1 LSLSRNNHFLPA
13 ARIAAPA
20 NQAAALKL
28 AIFQSC
34 RLGRKNAGAR
44 MGGMQERLKL
54 ESMKDVLALAV
65 RGASFDALLASLLQA
80 ACRMTGDATMATLYV
95 TCASGDALELAAS
108 IGMDQ
113 ALAGA
118 LARVPVGEQEAACGR
133 AAHLRQPV
141 IVADIQAEPRMAPWR
156 TLALAHGINACW
168 SFPLHAPGSGV
179 IGTLAFYHRDSCA
192 PAAGLGDDIAYFSDL
207 AALVVQRYLRERD
220 SERRDAE
227 ARQQLAQVAA
237 ESERRRRLYEAI
249 LSATPDLVYVFDL
262 DHRFIYANAVLLQMW
277 GRSWDESIGK
287 NCLELGYP
295 DWHAA
300 MHDREIEQVKATRKP
315 IRGEVPFNGTFGRR
329 IYDYIFVPVL
339 GPDGEVEAVAG
350 TTRDV
355 TERKEFEE
363 ELLASQQRLLAA
375 VREAEGEKQRLA
387 AFLEAAPVGTVYV
400 DAQGKPA
407 LVNAESKRL
416 WGDAPAIDLGA
427 SGDWPWRGWWAD
439 GSARDGQPLRP
450 QDWATMRALRGE
462 EVKGDLVE
470 IERFDA
476 ERSRRHVVMRAAPIR
491 DAAGT
496 VTGAVMAQMDISD
509 RRRAERAL
517 LESEQRF
524 RTITNAMPQMVWTA
538 LPDGRIDYH
547 NDQFYQF
554 VGARQGEVEGTAW
567 ADAVLHPDDR
577 QAGREIWQRS
587 VARGEPYEMTYRL
600 RHHSGEYRWI
610 LARAL
615 PVRGADGRILKWMG
629 TDTDIHEKKLAE
641 DALQDASRR
650 KDEFLAML
658 AHELRNPLAPISAAA
673 QVLRMTP
680 DDPARVRSFAEVIG
694 RQVNHMTSLVNDLL
708 DVSRVTRGMVQYEK
722 AETDLRGAILSA
734 AEQVQPLVEARRHTL
749 ALELGPDG
757 GRVAVMGDRAR
768 LIQVFANLLAN
779 AAKYTQPGGRI
790 AVALEQHGGR
800 VQVAVSDNGSGIDA
814 ALLPHVFDLFTQGAR
829 TPDRAQGGLGL
840 GLALARTIV
849 LAHGGRIQASS
860 DGPGQGSRFTVDL
873 PLAHARAAGAN
884 EGDGGAATGGAA
896 LSLVLVD
903 DNIDAVTMLAALL
916 AAAGHKVE
924 SFSDPRSALA
934 AAPAAAPDAFILD
947 IGMPGMDG
955 YELARRLRAQP
966 ACRDA
971 LYVALTGYGQDGD
984 REQTRQAGF
993 DHHFVKP
1000 VDAGQ
1005 LLAALRQRMP
1015 RQG

>member
-1 LSLSRNNHFLPA
+1 
-13 ARIAAPA
+13 
-20 NQAAALKL
+20 
-28 AIFQSC
+28 
-34 RLGRKNAGAR
+34 
-44 MGGMQERLKL
+44 MGSTQERLNL

-65 RGASFDALLASLLQA
+65 RGAPFDTLLASLLQA
-80 ACRMTGDATMATLYV
+80 ACRMTGEASLATIYV
-95 TCASGDALELAAS
+95 IGADGGTLELAAS
-108 IGMDQ
+108 IGTDQ
-113 ALAGA
+113 ALADA
-118 LARVPVGEQEAACGR
+118 LARIPIGEHEAACGR
-133 AAHLRQPV
+133 AAHLRQAV
-141 IVADIQAEPRMAPWR
+141 IVPDIQAEPRMAPWR
-156 TLALAHGINACW
+156 PLALAHGIQACW
-168 SFPLHAPGSGV
+168 SFPLHAPGGGV
-179 IGTLAFYHRDSCA
+179 IGTLAFYHPAPCS

-220 SERRDAE
+220 SERRDAD

-237 ESERRRRLYEAI
+237 ESERRHRLYEAI
-249 LSATPDLVYVFDL
+249 LSTTPDLVYVFGL
-262 DHRFIYANAVLLQMW
+262 DHRFIYANTVLLQMW
-277 GRSWDESIGK
+277 GRTWDESIGK

-295 DWHAA
+295 GWHAE
-300 MHDREIEQVKATRKP
+300 MHDREIEQVKATKKP

-355 TERKEFEE
+355 TERKQFED
-363 ELLASQQRLLAA
+363 ELLASQQRALAA
-375 VREAEGEKQRLA
+375 AREAEGEKLRLA
-387 AFLEAAPVGTVYV
+387 ALLEAAPVGTVFV
-400 DAQGKPA
+400 DIHGQPA

-416 WGDAPAIDLGA
+416 WGDAPAIDRAA
-427 SGDWPWRGWWAD
+427 STAVEGPWRGWWAD
-439 GSARDGQPLRP
+439 GSARDGEPLRP
-450 QDWATMRALRGE
+450 QDWAMVRALRGE
-462 EVKGDLVE
+462 EVKGDMVE

-476 ERSRRHVVMRAAPIR
+476 ERSRRHVFMRAAPIR
-491 DAAGT
+491 DAAGA
-496 VTGAVMAQMDISD
+496 VTGAVVAQMDITE

-538 LPDGRIDYH
+538 EPDGSIDYH

-554 VGARQGEVEGTAW
+554 VGLDAGKVEGTVW

-587 VARGEPYEMTYRL
+587 VTRGEPYEMTYRL

-615 PVRGADGRILKWMG
+615 PVRGADGRIVKWLG

-641 DALQDASRR
+641 DTLQEASRR

-673 QVLRMTP
+673 QVLRMAP
-680 DDPARVRSFAEVIG
+680 GEPAKVRSYAEVIG

-722 AETDLRGAILSA
+722 AETDLRGVILSA
-734 AEQVQPLVEARRHTL
+734 AEQVHPLVEARRHTL
-749 ALELGPDG
+749 ALELGADG
-757 GRVAVMGDRAR
+757 GRVAVVADRAR

-779 AAKYTQPGGRI
+779 AAKYTQAGGQI
-790 AVALEQHGGR
+790 AVALERHGGR
-800 VQVAVSDNGSGIDA
+800 VQVRVSDNGSGIDA

-860 DGPGQGSRFTVDL
+860 GGPGQGSSFTVEL
-873 PLAHARAAGAN
+873 PLAHAGAAGAI
-884 EGDGGAATGGAA
+884 EGGDGDAAAGGAQ
-896 LSLVLVD
+896 LSLMLVD

-971 LYVALTGYGQDGD
+971 LYIALTGYGQDGD

-1005 LLAALRQRMP
+1005 LLAALRQRLP
-1015 RQG
+1015 RPR

>member
-1 LSLSRNNHFLPA
+1 
-13 ARIAAPA
+13 
-20 NQAAALKL
+20 
-28 AIFQSC
+28 
-34 RLGRKNAGAR
+34 
-44 MGGMQERLKL
+44 MGSTQERLNL

-65 RGASFDALLASLLQA
+65 RGAPFDALLASLLQA
-80 ACRMTGDATMATLYV
+80 ACRLTGDATMASIYMSAADGAT
-95 TCASGDALELAAS
+95 LELAAS
-108 IGMDQ
+108 IGMDE

-118 LARVPVGEQEAACGR
+118 LARVPVGEEQAACGR
-133 AAHLRQPV
+133 AAHLRQAV
-141 IVADIQAEPRMAPWR
+141 IVPDIQAEPRMAPWLP
-156 TLALAHGINACW
+156 LADAHGIQACW
-168 SFPLHAPGSGV
+168 SFPLHAPDGGV
-179 IGTLAFYHRDSCA
+179 IGTLAFYHRARCA
-192 PAAGLGDDIAYFSDL
+192 PEARLGDDIAYFSDL
-207 AALVVQRYLRERD
+207 AALLVQRYQRERD
-220 SERRDAE
+220 SARRDAD
-227 ARQQLAQVAA
+227 AREQLAQVAA

-249 LSATPDLVYVFDL
+249 LSNTPDLVYVFGL
-262 DHRFIYANAVLLQMW
+262 DHRFIYANAVLLRMW
-277 GRSWDESIGK
+277 GRSFDEAIGR

-295 DWHAA
+295 DWHAE
-300 MHDREIEQVKATRKP
+300 MHGREIEQVKATKKP

-363 ELLASQQRLLAA
+363 ELVASQQRALAA
-375 VREAEGEKQRLA
+375 AREAEEERQRLA
-387 AFLEAAPVGTVYV
+387 AFLEAAPVGTVYA
-400 DAQGKPA
+400 DAQGRPA

-416 WGDAPAIDLGA
+416 WGDMPAAGA
-427 SGDWPWRGWWAD
+427 ATSIHDGGPWRGWWAD

-450 QDWATMRALRGE
+450 EDWPMVRALRGE
-462 EVKGDLVE
+462 DVKGDLVE

-491 DAAGT
+491 DAAGA
-496 VTGAVMAQMDISD
+496 VTGVVLAQMDITE
-509 RRRAERAL
+509 RRRTERAL
-517 LESEQRF
+517 VESEQRF

-538 LPDGRIDYH
+538 HPDGRIDYH

-554 VGARQGEVEGTAW
+554 VGIGPGEADGTAW

-587 VARGEPYEMTYRL
+587 VTRGEPYEMTYRL

-615 PVRGADGRILKWMG
+615 PVRGADGGILKWLG

-641 DALQDASRR
+641 DALQEASQR

-673 QVLRMTP
+673 QVLRIAP
-680 DDPARVRSFAEVIG
+680 DDANKVRSFAEVIG

-722 AETDLRGAILSA
+722 AETDLRTVILSA
-734 AEQVQPLVEARRHTL
+734 AEQVHPLVEARRH
-749 ALELGPDG
+749 ALDLQLGLDAEP
-757 GRVAVMGDRAR
+757 VAVLGDRAR

-779 AAKYTQPGGRI
+779 AAKYTPAGGRI
-790 AVALEQHGGR
+790 AVALTLRGGR
-800 VQVAVSDNGSGIDA
+800 ARVEVSDNGSGIDA

-849 LAHGGRIQASS
+849 LAHGGRIHGAS
-860 DGPGQGSRFTVDL
+860 DGPGKGCRFTVEL
-873 PLAHARAAGAN
+873 PLANAAAAGA
-884 EGDGGAATGGAA
+884 DDAGGSAVACGAP
-896 LSLVLVD
+896 LSLMLVD
-903 DNIDAVTMLAALL
+903 DNVDAVTMLAALL

-934 AAPAAAPDAFILD
+934 AAPAATPDAFILD

-1005 LLAALRQRMP
+1005 LLEALRLRTP
-1015 RQG
+1015 RRR

>member
-1 LSLSRNNHFLPA
+1 
-13 ARIAAPA
+13 
-20 NQAAALKL
+20 
-28 AIFQSC
+28 
-34 RLGRKNAGAR
+34 
-44 MGGMQERLKL
+44 MGSMQERLNL

-65 RGASFDALLASLLQA
+65 RGAPFDALLASLLQA
-80 ACRMTGDATMATLYV
+80 ACRMTGEATMATIYV
-95 TCASGDALELAAS
+95 AGADGATLELAAS
-108 IGMDQ
+108 TGMDG
-113 ALAGA
+113 ALADA
-118 LARVPVGEQEAACGR
+118 LARVSIGEQEAACGR
-133 AAHLRQPV
+133 AAHLREAV
-141 IVADIQAEPRMAPWR
+141 IVEDIQAEPRMAPWR
-156 TLALAHGINACW
+156 ALALAHGIHACW
-168 SFPLHAPGSGV
+168 SFPLHAPGGGV
-179 IGTLAFYHRDSCA
+179 IGTLAFYHRASCS
-192 PAAGLGDDIAYFSDL
+192 PAAALGDDIAYFSDL

-227 ARQQLAQVAA
+227 ARRQLALVAA

-249 LSATPDLVYVFDL
+249 LSTTPDLVYVFGL
-262 DHRFIYANAVLLQMW
+262 DHRFVYANAVLLQMW
-277 GRSWDESIGK
+277 GRTWDEAIGK

-300 MHDREIEQVKATRKP
+300 MHGREIEQVKATRKP

-355 TERKEFEE
+355 TERKQFED
-363 ELLASQQRLLAA
+363 ELLATQQQLVMTA
-375 VREAEGEKQRLA
+375 REAEEEK
-387 AFLEAAPVGTVYV
+387 
-400 DAQGKPA
+400 
-407 LVNAESKRL
+407 
-416 WGDAPAIDLGA
+416 
-427 SGDWPWRGWWAD
+427 
-439 GSARDGQPLRP
+439 
-450 QDWATMRALRGE
+450 
-462 EVKGDLVE
+462 
-470 IERFDA
+470 
-476 ERSRRHVVMRAAPIR
+476 
-491 DAAGT
+491 
-496 VTGAVMAQMDISD
+496 
-509 RRRAERAL
+509 
-517 LESEQRF
+517 QRF

-554 VGARQGEVEGTAW
+554 VGAAASAVEGSAW
-567 ADAVLHPDDR
+567 ADDVLHPDDR

-587 VARGEPYEMTYRL
+587 VQRGEPYEMTYRL

-615 PVRGADGRILKWMG
+615 PVRGADGGIVKWLG

-641 DALQDASRR
+641 DALQEASRR

-673 QVLRMTP
+673 QVLRMAP
-680 DDPARVRSFAEVIG
+680 EDPAKVRSFAEVIG

-722 AETDLRGAILSA
+722 LETDLRGVILSA
-734 AEQVQPLVEARRHTL
+734 AEQVHPLVEARRHTL
-749 ALELGPDG
+749 ALELGPDST
-757 GRVAVMGDRAR
+757 RVAVMGDRAR

-779 AAKYTQPGGRI
+779 AAKYTTAGGRI
-790 AVALEQHGGR
+790 AVALEQRGGR
-800 VQVAVSDNGSGIDA
+800 VQVRVSDNGSGIEA

-860 DGPGQGSRFTVDL
+860 AGAGQGSSFTVDL
-873 PLAHARAAGAN
+873 PLAHAGAAGR
-884 EGDGGAATGGAA
+884 GDGDDGGAAAGGAP
-896 LSLVLVD
+896 LSLILVD

-934 AAPAAAPDAFILD
+934 AAPAAVPDAFILD

-955 YELARRLRAQP
+955 FELARRLRAQP
-966 ACRDA
+966 ACREA
-971 LYVALTGYGQDGD
+971 LYIALTGYGQDGD

-1005 LLAALRQRMP
+1005 LLAALRQRAP
-1015 RQG
+1015 RPR

>member
-1 LSLSRNNHFLPA
+1 
-13 ARIAAPA
+13 
-20 NQAAALKL
+20 
-28 AIFQSC
+28 
-34 RLGRKNAGAR
+34 
-44 MGGMQERLKL
+44 MGSTQERLNL

-65 RGASFDALLASLLQA
+65 RGAPFDTLLASLLQA
-80 ACRMTGDATMATLYV
+80 ACRLTGEATMATIYV
-95 TCASGDALELAAS
+95 AGAAGDALELAAS
-108 IGMDQ
+108 IGMNETI
-113 ALAGA
+113 AAA
-118 LARVPVGEQEAACGR
+118 LARVPIGEQEAACGR
-133 AAHLRQPV
+133 AAHLRQAV
-141 IVADIQAEPRMAPWR
+141 IVPDIAAEPRMAPWHA
-156 TLALAHGINACW
+156 LASAHGIKACW
-168 SFPLHAPGSGV
+168 SFPLHAPDGGV
-179 IGTLAFYHRDSCA
+179 IGTLAFYHRAPCS
-192 PAAGLGDDIAYFSDL
+192 PAAGLGDDIAYFADL
-207 AALVVQRYLRERD
+207 AALVVQRHLHERD

-227 ARQQLAQVAA
+227 AQRQLALVAA

-262 DHRFIYANAVLLQMW
+262 EHRFVYANAVLLQMW
-277 GRSWDESIGK
+277 DKTWDEAIGK

-295 DWHAA
+295 DWHAE
-300 MHDREIEQVKATRKP
+300 MHGREIEQVKATRRP
-315 IRGEVPFNGTFGRR
+315 IRGEVPFNGAFGRR

-355 TERKEFEE
+355 TERKQFED
-363 ELLASQQRLLAA
+363 ELMASQQRALAA
-375 VREAEGEKQRLA
+375 AREAEEEKQRLA
-387 AFLEAAPVGTVYV
+387 AFLEAAPVGTVYL
-400 DAQGKPA
+400 DAAGKPA
-407 LVNAESKRL
+407 LINAESKRL
-416 WGDAPAIDLGA
+416 WGEAPAVDPAA
-427 SGDWPWRGWWAD
+427 SAAGHGPWRGWWAD
-439 GSARDGQPLRP
+439 GSARDGQQLRP
-450 QDWATMRALRGE
+450 QDWAMVRALRGE
-462 EVKGDLVE
+462 DVKGDLVE

-476 ERSRRHVVMRAAPIR
+476 ARSRRHVVIRAAPIR
-491 DAAGT
+491 DAAGCI
-496 VTGAVMAQMDISD
+496 TGAVVAQMDITE

-517 LESEQRF
+517 VESEQRF

-554 VGARQGEVEGTAW
+554 VGLGPGEVEGTAW

-587 VARGEPYEMTYRL
+587 VTRGEPYEMTYRL

-615 PVRGADGRILKWMG
+615 PLRGAEGDIVKWMG

-673 QVLRMTP
+673 QVLRIAP
-680 DDPARVRSFAEVIG
+680 DDPAKVRSYAEVIG

-722 AETDLRGAILSA
+722 AEVDLRAVILSA
-734 AEQVQPLVEARRHTL
+734 AEQVHPLVEARRHTL
-749 ALELGPDG
+749 ALELEHEHG
-757 GRVAVMGDRAR
+757 GAPPPLKVLGDRAR

-779 AAKYTQPGGRI
+779 AAKYTPAGGRI
-790 AVALEQHGGR
+790 AVALEVRGGR
-800 VQVAVSDNGSGIDA
+800 ARVRVTDNGSGIDA

-849 LAHGGRIQASS
+849 LAHGGRIQADSG
-860 DGPGQGSRFTVDL
+860 GPGQGSCFGVDL
-873 PLAHARAAGAN
+873 PLAKTAGAGADGGPDAGAAAG
-884 EGDGGAATGGAA
+884 GAQ
-896 LSLVLVD
+896 LSLILVD
-903 DNIDAVTMLAALL
+903 DNVDAVTMLAALL

-971 LYVALTGYGQDGD
+971 LYVALTGYGQHGD

-1000 VDAGQ
+1000 VDAGL
-1005 LLAALRQRMP
+1005 LLAALRQRAP
-1015 RQG
+1015 RTR